1 MFFIFDKIIN
11 TLNYSTMKLLKKL
24 FLVLFLCT
32 TGMSM
37 PSAFGQAVE
46 EGNIIIDVTYGFP
59 NLFTSVLKATYID
72 GTTSLQEQVDIKS
85 LGPIGFRFEYMVSD
99 KLGVGAEVNH
109 AATNLSYLE
118 NGYSY
123 QLNNPRTRIMAR
135 IQYHFIDNDKVD
147 AYIGGGAGYKLAK
160 SSFESTDP
168 DFTDQ
173 DIAGLPVAFRIGGGM
188 RYFFTDNLGV
198 NLELGL
204 GGGGLIAAGI
214 SAKF

>member
-1 MFFIFDKIIN
+1 LITIIN
-11 TLNYSTMKLLKKL
+11 RLNYSTMKLLKKF
-24 FLVLFLCT
+24 FLIFFVFA

-59 NLFTSVLKATYID
+59 NLFTSILKATYID
-72 GTTSLQEQVDIKS
+72 GTNIQEEVNISS
-85 LGPIGFRFEYMVSD
+85 LGPVGLKFEYMVSD

-109 AATNLSYLE
+109 AATGISYLE

-123 QLNNPRTRIMAR
+123 EIKNPRTRIMAR

-160 SSFESTDP
+160 SSFTSTDP
-168 DFTDQ
+168 DFSDQ

-188 RYFFTDNLGV
+188 RYFFTDNLGL

-204 GGGGLIAAGI
+204 GGGGLVAAGI
-214 SAKF
+214 AAKF